1 MPRAL
6 AAVLGAIL
14 LSLSLGACSDVLE
27 TAPPVAPTSAPTL
40 PPTAEARRSTPD
52 STPAPPSP
60 SPTPTESP
68 SPTATPE
75 PQELAET
82 PAPRRTPTPAPFEP
96 IDALVVTVTT
106 SHASPSTAS
115 RVVRD
120 LSAGSRVSLV
130 DEVRGENWIIG
141 DQDWVPL
148 SHEWEARW
156 YQLDDGSYVYRAFVF
171 LPDGSPLPSG
181 GGGERYVVVSLAQQ
195 TAWAMVGT
203 TIVREMPVTTGK
215 PGFETP
221 TGEWRVLG
229 GGRILNERM
238 TSQRAGFDDPSD
250 RYDVQRV
257 LYTQYF
263 AEGGF
268 ALHLNYWQPTGVFGA
283 TETSHGC
290 VGMLLPD
297 AQFLWMFA
305 QAGTRVIVRESG
317 GPQPVAPV
325 ASPTPLPTATP
336 QATAQPDSG
345 VKVFAVQGGSR
356 GGTADLAA
364 RSTSGASCTLSYA
377 PASGARIDWPGLG
390 PRTADTA
397 GWLEWKWT
405 VPAGAPP
412 GPGRLTVTCP
422 TGSDSVDFT
431 VR

>member
-1 MPRAL
+1 MP
-6 AAVLGAIL
+6 V
-14 LSLSLGACSDVLE
+14 
-27 TAPPVAPTSAPTL
+27 
-40 PPTAEARRSTPD
+40 
-52 STPAPPSP
+52 
-60 SPTPTESP
+60 
-68 SPTATPE
+68 
-75 PQELAET
+75 
-82 PAPRRTPTPAPFEP
+82 PRRTPTPEPFAGTE
-96 IDALVVTVTT
+96 ALVVTATT

-115 RVVRD
+115 RAVRD
-120 LSAGSRVSLV
+120 LAPGSRVSLV

-148 SHEWEARW
+148 SHDWETRW

-171 LPDGSPLPSG
+171 LPDAAPLPSG
-181 GGGERYVVVSLAQQ
+181 GGGERYVVVSLEQQ
-195 TAWAMVGT
+195 MAWAMVGT

-221 TGEWRVLG
+221 TGEFRVLG
-229 GGRILNERM
+229 SGRILDERM
-238 TSQRAGFDDPSD
+238 TSQRAGFDDPND
-250 RYDVQRV
+250 RYDVQHV

-325 ASPTPLPTATP
+325 PAPTPLPTASP
-336 QATAQPDSG
+336 QPTAQPTAQPESG

-356 GGTADLAA
+356 GGAADLAA
-364 RSTSGASCTLSYA
+364 RTTPGTGCTLSFA
-377 PASGARIDWPGLG
+377 TAGGARIEWPGLG
-390 PRTADTA
+390 TRTADA
-397 GWLEWKWT
+397 GGWLEWKWT
-405 VPAGAPP
+405 VPTDAPP
-412 GPGRLTVTCP
+412 GPGRLTVSCP
-422 TGSDSVDFT
+422 TGDAAVDFT